1 MQCSGKQHV
10 MKNTK
15 VVIVKYK
22 FKFEFFIQQF
32 KRELSDEIDKIRPTL
47 DNQMDDLEDIISSSS
62 FDVCTN
68 KAVYDIYLQELQSS
82 TKDKVN
88 QCLQNEAKVKVDKKI
103 MEVTKTVD
111 DASEK
116 FDSTIQDDI
125 GIVDERVNDVNFTWK
140 IFEIKVCI

>member
-1 MQCSGKQHV
+1 

-62 FDVCTN
+62 FNVCTN
-68 KAVYDIYLQELQSS
+68 EAVYDLYLQELQSS